1 MSCVCGC
8 YSVQELSRINDSVCM
23 LFDEY
28 SRLSVTLQNHG
39 ENDSLH
45 TDLTLLVLIAEKIL
59 TDYCEYAV
67 SLLS

>member
-1 MSCVCGC
+1 
-8 YSVQELSRINDSVCM
+8 M

-45 TDLTLLVLIAEKIL
+45 TDLTLLVLVAEKIL